1 MLKKGH
7 ALALAVTTAGLIGLS
22 APIASAATT
31 AVAPHNH
38 GGLVNVSNNQ
48 VPVQGCGNDV
58 DLNGAGGQVT
68 GQGGALVGSLL
79 SPGAFTNATA
89 VNNRGCE
96 MANKQTSK
104 GRHSSND
111 GGLANVANNQVP
123 AQFCGN
129 QLMGNVFGGQ
139 VPLSALSG
147 ALAVL
152 SPFAIT
158 NSTAVNNQGCA
169 LANSQ
174 HG

>member
-1 MLKKGH
+1 MLKKSH
-7 ALALAVTTAGLIGLS
+7 ALALAVTTAGLIGFG
-22 APIASAATT
+22 APMASAATMHGPGGT
-31 AVAPHNH
+31 A

-58 DLNGAGGQVT
+58 DLNGLGGQVT

-89 VNNRGCE
+89 VNNRGCD
-96 MANKQTSK
+96 MTNKQSK
-104 GRHSSND
+104 GGHSED
-111 GGLANVANNQVP
+111 VGGLANVANNQVP

-129 QLMGNVFGGQ
+129 QVFGNVAGGQ

-147 ALAVL
+147 AFAVL

-158 NSTAVNNQGCA
+158 NSTAVNNQGCS
-169 LANSQ
+169 LDNSQ
-174 HG
+174 RG